1 MLTGDAFEKAPRS
14 DRDKEKVLPDAPGY
28 LIVVTGTEGNFVVR
42 VRDPYGKRLT
52 SHEARELLT
61 VLRRN
66 LI

>member
-1 MLTGDAFEKAPRS
+1 
-14 DRDKEKVLPDAPGY
+14 VLPDAPGY
-28 LIVVTGTEGNFVVR
+28 LVVVTGTEGNFVVR

-52 SHEARELLT
+52 PHEARELLT